1 MTGEDTELV
10 ALIDD
15 ELDEEAKSSLQARLA
30 GDEGLR
36 KRYEELRDAG
46 VLIAAS
52 LNALIEEAPL
62 PRLRAMLPFSGGRA
76 RGPLAFLRRSSSRS
90 RGRICA
96 WPTAGEC
103 GGVGRA

>member
-36 KRYEELRDAG
+36 KRYEELRAAG

-52 LNALIEEAPL
+52 FDALIEEAPL
-62 PRLRAMLPFSGGRA
+62 PRLCAALHSVAIARPGSWTFSGVGLRD
-76 RGPLAFLRRSSSRS
+76 LAAGFVAGLLTT
-90 RGRICA
+90 GVAA
-96 WPTAGEC
+96 WFA
-103 GGVGRA
+103 